1 MKFEKGDMV
10 SPAKGYVGNG
20 NVFIIKHISLD
31 EKYYQIEFFHK
42 NDYINEDLPQNKS
55 WKEDELEL
63 IETHKFL
70 NEEYQASPFLNLNEI
85 MTMIARR
92 YERKIFLQ
100 RMNEGPKID
109 YPKDLNIDENCC
121 KKEEKNMNKVLEL
134 YANRERFKIMNNYN
148 IAMQNAKEED
158 TIQKLCKEFE
168 SQVKELAGDEANA
181 YCFIYRL
188 YTEETKLSFE
198 SIEKNKDIEMD
209 KLNKKIEEI
218 EALLDLAPD
227 YDNKIKILRDYDII
241 DKKKNIML

>member
-1 MKFEKGDMV
+1 MKFEKGDIV
-10 SPAKGYVGNG
+10 SPAKGYLGNG
-20 NVFIIKHISLD
+20 NVFIIKNISLD
-31 EKYYQIEFFHK
+31 EKYYQ
-42 NDYINEDLPQNKS
+42 
-55 WKEDELEL
+55 
-63 IETHKFL
+63 
-70 NEEYQASPFLNLNEI
+70 
-85 MTMIARR
+85 

-100 RMNEGPKID
+100 RMNEGPKIN

-121 KKEEKNMNKVLEL
+121 KKEEKNMNTVLEL
-134 YANRERFKIMNNYN
+134 YANREKIKIMNNYN
-148 IAMQNAKEED
+148 VAMQNAKEED
-158 TIQKLCKEFE
+158 TIQKLCKDFE

-198 SIEKNKDIEMD
+198 SIEKSKDIEMD